1 MTGLDTSHSSL
12 TLWSLCTM
20 TSRQTGTRL
29 GQGCR
34 RGQLGAVGQW
44 LCLHAVGPARRSNRA
59 PATGSGAPSG
69 HVTQAPRATLS
80 PWLN

>member
-34 RGQLGAVGQW
+34 RGQLGAVGHW

-59 PATGSGAPSG
+59 PATGSGALWG
-69 HVTQAPRATLS
+69 RHQAPWATLS
-80 PWLN
+80 LWLN